1 MLGKECSHHCTALDD
16 KPGVCAR
23 VPQGRHAEERRSSP
37 GIWLSLTSSSSPMR
51 PLQSRQAARGWRLRR
66 RTPLLP
72 TPARRPARV
81 WLIHVESRVVR
92 TRGEE
97 GEKSSK
103 TQRRGGER
111 RVAREDSAEE
121 REPETD
127 MRRSGRQ
134 IGEGPEERGLQLQ
147 GVSWR
152 CRNDVSVR
160 RTFGV

>member
-111 RVAREDSAEE
+111 RVARGFGGREGAGDGHAEK
-121 REPETD
+121 RKTN
-127 MRRSGRQ
+127 R
-134 IGEGPEERGLQLQ
+134 
-147 GVSWR
+147 
-152 CRNDVSVR
+152 R
-160 RTFGV
+160 RTAAQRNAGYNCKGSHGGVVTT